1 QRAKDPLNNHQR
13 AMNIARSSRH
23 IKRLELTND
32 IEARAIGQFSK
43 AAKVIGKGIIVLD
56 LGVRA
61 YDVNNVR
68 EAGGDW
74 ERAAFKESISFVGS
88 SVASASII
96 ATGVTIFVAMT
107 PVGWVALI
115 ATAATVA
122 LIANGSIKEHSDSW
136 YDEIINW

>member
-1 QRAKDPLNNHQR
+1 MISAC
-13 AMNIARSSRH
+13 SSRH
-23 IKRLELTND
+23 IKRLELSSN

-74 ERAAFKESISFVGS
+74 ERAAFVESFGF
-88 SVASASII
+88 AASIGAGSFGI
-96 ATGVTIFVAMT
+96 AIGAATFLAMT
-107 PVGWVALI
+107 PVGWVAI
-115 ATAATVA
+115 IVTTAAA
-122 LIANGSIKEHSDSW
+122 SLWMNGKGKELGNSI
-136 YDEIINW
+136 YDDVKKFMGFK